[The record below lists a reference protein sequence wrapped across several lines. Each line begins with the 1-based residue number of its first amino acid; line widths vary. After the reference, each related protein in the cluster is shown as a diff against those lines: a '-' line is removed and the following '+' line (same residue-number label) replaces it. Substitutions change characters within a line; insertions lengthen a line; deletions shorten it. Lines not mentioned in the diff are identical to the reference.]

1 MWQVPVNVFDTSQR
15 ATPLFC
21 AAAIENSACLPL
33 LLSSGA
39 DVNYGLHGLSVSA
52 LLAAVREEHALA
64 LIKCYQLPITK
75 SSIFTILQP

>member
-1 MWQVPVNVFDTSQR
+1 MNVFDTSQR

-64 LIKCYQLPITK
+64 LIKCYHYQFFLKNQVFSQHYWIAK
-75 SSIFTILQP
+75 A